1 MKKQSP
7 YWKMSACFA
16 AAALTLIGSVS
27 AVRAADP
34 AVTASLTLRPLTP
47 TEIKTYGLTNPPAQ
61 VSAGLST
68 VGLGEPVYVDA
79 MVNAAI
85 APSNIVVVTWSLT
98 NKPAGSTAALSA
110 GLLGTNVP
118 LYKMADRY
126 NQAGTPAFQLAGRTF
141 FRPDVVGS
149 YTVTASITVKGT
161 NGVTTTTTNLST
173 KVTGA
178 TYLGITACAACHSGA
193 FIGVPVIYPSYTNT
207 LHASFFARAID
218 GNVSSHYSKSCISCH
233 TVGYDTNSFAN
244 NGGFDDVA
252 AVLGWTFPTVL
263 TNGNWANMPEQLKD
277 VANIQCE
284 NCHGPGS
291 QHMFSS
297 GVVGNTNAISVT
309 YNAADCGQCH
319 DSLTGHFKNAEWNN
333 SIHARATRTPSGA
346 GRAACAR
353 CHTGGGFAGYMDTV
367 NAGTTYTTNNADT
380 TYTAIT
386 CQTCHNPHDA
396 TNPHQLRAG
405 SSVLLADGFTVV
417 TNAGLGTICM
427 NCHRSR
433 NGSVSNSIVQYP
445 LLQQTWAGGSSFGPH
460 DNPASDML
468 EGVNGWTYGQVIPS
482 SAHRFAVTNTC
493 VGCHMQTVAATDPA
507 FLQAGGHTFNMTYT
521 NSGGALLDNV
531 AVCIQCHGPTP
542 SFDMVKVDYNGD
554 GVIEGVQTEV
564 QHLLDKL
571 STLLPNS
578 TYQANVANYVADG
591 LVKSPSTKTN
601 WPAKYLQAAY
611 NFQFV
616 NNDLSKGVHNAAYAV
631 GLLKASIGNLT
642 GDANNDGLPDS
653 WQINYFGSGFATNPA
668 AAYSAVNNPSGV
680 PNWMMYALGLA
691 PNAGFTV
698 AGSGVIY
705 FNGDNIVNGAPN
717 TIAIYTAAEVVFDTV
732 VGTTY
737 QIQGINA
744 LTGSWQNI
752 STNIV
757 GTGSSISYVTP
768 TRGTTQMFFR
778 VVHTP

>member
-1 MKKQSP
+1 
-7 YWKMSACFA
+7 
-16 AAALTLIGSVS
+16 
-27 AVRAADP
+27 
-34 AVTASLTLRPLTP
+34 
-47 TEIKTYGLTNPPAQ
+47 
-61 VSAGLST
+61 
-68 VGLGEPVYVDA
+68 
-79 MVNAAI
+79 
-85 APSNIVVVTWSLT
+85 
-98 NKPAGSTAALSA
+98 
-110 GLLGTNVP
+110 
-118 LYKMADRY
+118 
-126 NQAGTPAFQLAGRTF
+126 
-141 FRPDVVGS
+141 
-149 YTVTASITVKGT
+149 
-161 NGVTTTTTNLST
+161 
-173 KVTGA
+173 
-178 TYLGITACAACHSGA
+178 
-193 FIGVPVIYPSYTNT
+193 
-207 LHASFFARAID
+207 
-218 GNVSSHYSKSCISCH
+218 
-233 TVGYDTNSFAN
+233 
-244 NGGFDDVA
+244 
-252 AVLGWTFPTVL
+252 
-263 TNGNWANMPEQLKD
+263 
-277 VANIQCE
+277 
-284 NCHGPGS
+284 
-291 QHMFSS
+291 
-297 GVVGNTNAISVT
+297 
-309 YNAADCGQCH
+309 
-319 DSLTGHFKNAEWNN
+319 
-333 SIHARATRTPSGA
+333 
-346 GRAACAR
+346 
-353 CHTGGGFAGYMDTV
+353 
-367 NAGTTYTTNNADT
+367 
-380 TYTAIT
+380 
-386 CQTCHNPHDA
+386 
-396 TNPHQLRAG
+396 
-405 SSVLLADGFTVV
+405 
-417 TNAGLGTICM
+417 
-427 NCHRSR
+427 
-433 NGSVSNSIVQYP
+433 VSNSIVQYP

>member
-1 MKKQSP
+1 V
-7 YWKMSACFA
+7 A
-16 AAALTLIGSVS
+16 T
-27 AVRAADP
+27 
-34 AVTASLTLRPLTP
+34 
-47 TEIKTYGLTNPPAQ
+47 
-61 VSAGLST
+61 
-68 VGLGEPVYVDA
+68 
-79 MVNAAI
+79 
-85 APSNIVVVTWSLT
+85 
-98 NKPAGSTAALSA
+98 LSA

-126 NQAGTPAFQLAGRTF
+126 NQTGAAVYQLAGRTF

-149 YTVTASITVKGT
+149 YTVNASITVMGT
-161 NGVTTTTTNLST
+161 NGVSTTTTNLST

-178 TYLGITACAACHSGA
+178 TYLGILACAACHSGA
-193 FIGVPVIYPSYTNT
+193 FIGVPSIYPSYTNT

-218 GNVSSHYSKSCISCH
+218 GNASSHYSKSCISCH

-319 DSLTGHFKNAEWNN
+319 DSLSTHFKSAEWNN
-333 SIHARATRTPSGA
+333 SIHARATRVPSGA
-346 GRAACAR
+346 GREACAR

-367 NAGTTYTTNNADT
+367 NAGTTYTTTNADT

-427 NCHRSR
+427 DCHRSR
-433 NGSVSNSIVQYP
+433 NGNVTNSIVKYP

-521 NSGGALLDNV
+521 NSSGALLDNV

-653 WQINYFGSGFATNPA
+653 WQISYFGSGFATNPA

-752 STNIV
+752 STNIP
-757 GTGSSISYVTP
+757 GTGGSISYLTP
-768 TRGTTQMFFR
+768 THGTTQMFFR
-778 VVHTP
+778 VAHTP